1 MIDIILDSNYLVEF
15 LVQYFDPVVANRGM
29 GRFQSSAVFSREL
42 ARRLN
47 QVVTTASEGI
57 STLIIAS
64 TFTLIEIARK
74 WDQIVQSR
82 FTIQQLH
89 AFTYQCPEWF
99 SLAPVDE
106 DLIPFFVD
114 VPTTVVVG
122 SRAVP
127 IEWTDAIHLATV
139 ISRGEEATLAT
150 SDRRAR
156 KVLQLEGRVLL

>member
-15 LVQYFDPVVANRGM
+15 LVQYFDSAVANRGM
-29 GRFQSSAVFSREL
+29 GRFQSSTMFSEEL
-42 ARRLN
+42 ARRFN
-47 QVVTTASEGI
+47 QVVTTAFKGS
-57 STLIIAS
+57 SKLIVAS

-89 AFTYQCPEWF
+89 AFTYQYPDWF

-106 DLIPFFVD
+106 DLIPFFID
-114 VPTTVVVG
+114 VPSTVFMN
-122 SRAVP
+122 SKAVP

-139 ISRGEEATLAT
+139 ISRGPDATLAT
-150 SDRRAR
+150 SDSKVK
-156 KVLQLEGRVLL
+156 KVLELQDRPIL

>member
-1 MIDIILDSNYLVEF
+1 MIDIILDSNYFVEF
-15 LVQYFDPVVANRGM
+15 LVQYFDSAIANRGM
-29 GRFQSSAVFSREL
+29 GRFQSSTVFSKEL

-47 QVVTTASEGI
+47 QVVTTSFKE
-57 STLIIAS
+57 SSKLIVAS

-74 WDQIVQSR
+74 WDQIVKSR

-89 AFTYQCPEWF
+89 AFTYQYPVWF

-114 VPTTVVVG
+114 VPSTVFMD
-122 SRAVP
+122 SKSVP

-139 ISRGEEATLAT
+139 VSRGPDATLAT
-150 SDRRAR
+150 SDLKVK
-156 KVLQLEGRVLL
+156 KVLELQGRPIL